1 MAPNH
6 KLFIKVKIETN
17 IYTHIQWYIMVKRKK
32 GKGENKPQKVLIR
45 ISEETKKALD
55 DMKVHPRETYD
66 DVVQRLLER
75 FRGEGRL
82 LDGAV
87 R

>member
-1 MAPNH
+1 MP
-6 KLFIKVKIETN
+6 
-17 IYTHIQWYIMVKRKK
+17 
-32 GKGENKPQKVLIR
+32 KVLIR
-45 ISEETKKALD
+45 ISEENKKTLD

-66 DVVQRLLER
+66 DVVQRLLE
-75 FRGEGRL
+75 GKGRL